1 MKTILAV
8 ALLLASVAL
17 AHDLITAE
25 SAEAY
30 LERAGAWQ
38 EQISSGAQRRQR
50 AQANLRIGE
59 MLDEIRALLN
69 RDLAVHGEVQGLAS
83 AYLVAGLE
91 RVGTPL
97 AYSPARNYFTAN
109 SGYYRAA
116 LELGLGDELA
126 RQARVGLLRG
136 EFYDNFSGNLLDSTR
151 TGQQLKD
158 EIAVADA
165 LMGDELSEPEMEEVR
180 FIATILYAQAAK
192 SATARRERNAY
203 RDKALVLATAFER
216 DYPDSLRAAA
226 IPVVRSS
233 LKGMP

>member
-1 MKTILAV
+1 MKALLTV
-8 ALLLASVAL
+8 SLLLASVAL

-30 LERAGAWQ
+30 LERASAWQ
-38 EQISSGAQRRQR
+38 GQIRSGTQDRER
-50 AQANLRIGE
+50 AQANLKIGE

-97 AYSPARNYFTAN
+97 SYSPSRNFFTAN
-109 SGYYRAA
+109 SEYYRTA
-116 LELGLGDELA
+116 LEFGLGEESA

-136 EFYDNFSGNLLDSTR
+136 EFYDNFSGNLLDSMQA
-151 TGQQLKD
+151 GQQLK
-158 EIAVADA
+158 EQIAVADA
-165 LMGDELSEPEMEEVR
+165 LMGDELPEPEMEEVR
-180 FIATILYAQAAK
+180 FIATVLYARAAK
-192 SATARRERNAY
+192 SASRSRERTAY

-233 LKGMP
+233 LRAKQ